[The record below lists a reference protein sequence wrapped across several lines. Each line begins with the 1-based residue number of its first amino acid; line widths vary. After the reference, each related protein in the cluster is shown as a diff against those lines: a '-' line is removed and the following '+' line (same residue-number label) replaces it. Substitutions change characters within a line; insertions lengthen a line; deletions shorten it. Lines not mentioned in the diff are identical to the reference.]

1 MTKDPKN
8 LCQLDFDED
17 GRLCLCMFLEDGGQR
32 LVSRGFFRVRLAR
45 ARTTDSLDVP
55 GIVRFRD
62 DLPYEEWKKIDELF
76 ARNVPAL
83 GYGYETT
90 ERFHEQLTAR
100 DLHIRERSTLGLD
113 LKRHD
118 PRLEEQ
124 FEEFSEIVNRRM
136 ERRLRDR
143 QMRDAFFLTMM
154 RKSCNFSVPGSGKT
168 SSVYGMFA
176 FLQERQ
182 GMKRL
187 VMIGPLN
194 AFGSWEAE
202 FRACFGNKQEL
213 HLLDAHEV
221 SPSEEGRCRVHL
233 RHFQRHDDNLMLFNY
248 ESIQKWQE
256 ELAPILADPG
266 TLLVFDEV
274 HRVKNPYGK
283 RAQVALNLAA
293 QAHHVT
299 ILTGT
304 PAPNGY
310 QDLYNLMHI
319 LFPEEWRDV
328 FNYTM
333 NDLKDPLPG
342 LMQQINADIQPFY
355 CRTTKEELHV
365 PPASPDLLK
374 SVHATPEENRLFY
387 LLRQAYG
394 KENMLAY
401 FIRVMQLETVPQ
413 MLLQEIDASE
423 FNSVLDK
430 DAEKIED
437 IRFRD
442 FSDEVPELVAHCGR
456 LGSKLQLGVQQAEKL
471 VKERKTVICWCYFK
485 ATIRS
490 LQAALAQKGIRAEII
505 DGSTPTEERA
515 TILAAYHQKRF
526 PVLITNPQTLAESVS
541 LHDVCH
547 DAIYI
552 EYSYN
557 LVHLLQSKDRIHR
570 LGLPEGQYTQY
581 RYCME
586 TYDFRGQD
594 VSFGRAVYD
603 RLREKEETMLNAI
616 DDGVLEK
623 ATSTDA
629 DLRLI
634 IEEVFG
640 RA

>member
-1 MTKDPKN
+1 
-8 LCQLDFDED
+8 
-17 GRLCLCMFLEDGGQR
+17 
-32 LVSRGFFRVRLAR
+32 
-45 ARTTDSLDVP
+45 
-55 GIVRFRD
+55 
-62 DLPYEEWKKIDELF
+62 
-76 ARNVPAL
+76 
-83 GYGYETT
+83 
-90 ERFHEQLTAR
+90 
-100 DLHIRERSTLGLD
+100 
-113 LKRHD
+113 
-118 PRLEEQ
+118 
-124 FEEFSEIVNRRM
+124 
-136 ERRLRDR
+136 
-143 QMRDAFFLTMM
+143 
-154 RKSCNFSVPGSGKT
+154 
-168 SSVYGMFA
+168 
-176 FLQERQ
+176 
-182 GMKRL
+182 
-187 VMIGPLN
+187 
-194 AFGSWEAE
+194 
-202 FRACFGNKQEL
+202 
-213 HLLDAHEV
+213 
-221 SPSEEGRCRVHL
+221 
-233 RHFQRHDDNLMLFNY
+233 
-248 ESIQKWQE
+248 
-256 ELAPILADPG
+256 
-266 TLLVFDEV
+266 
-274 HRVKNPYGK
+274 
-283 RAQVALNLAA
+283 
-293 QAHHVT
+293 
-299 ILTGT
+299 
-304 PAPNGY
+304 
-310 QDLYNLMHI
+310 
-319 LFPEEWRDV
+319 
-328 FNYTM
+328 
-333 NDLKDPLPG
+333 
-342 LMQQINADIQPFY
+342 
-355 CRTTKEELHV
+355 
-365 PPASPDLLK
+365 
-374 SVHATPEENRLFY
+374 
-387 LLRQAYG
+387 
-394 KENMLAY
+394 MLAY